1 MKKSGI
7 LMILMTVGILT
18 TAFSPIGDKLVSS
31 ETHIK
36 FFSTT
41 PVEDI
46 EANNFKSVSTFNQ
59 ATGELVFSV
68 PMQSFEFEKSKMQKH
83 FNSDKF
89 LDTKSNPKATL
100 KATLSNPEKVDFNKA
115 GVYSA
120 LVSGNLTI
128 NGVTKAINE
137 NVTFE
142 VKGNEIILNS
152 KFNITLADY
161 KIAFDKGKPST
172 NIAKTVEV
180 TVVARYQKS

>member
-41 PVEDI
+41 PAEDI

-83 FNSDKF
+83 FNSSKF

-100 KATLSNPEKVDFNKA
+100 NNPEKVDFNKS

-120 LVSGNLTI
+120 LVTGDLTI

-161 KIAFDKGKPST
+161 KIAFEKGKPST

-180 TVVARYQKS
+180 TVIAKYQKS

>member
-7 LMILMTVGILT
+7 LMILMTVGILS

-41 PVEDI
+41 PAEDI
-46 EANNFKSVSTFNQ
+46 EANNYKSVSTLNQ
-59 ATGELVFSV
+59 VTDELVFSV
-68 PMQSFEFEKSKMQKH
+68 PMQSFEFEKSLMQKH

-100 KATLSNPEKVDFNKA
+100 KATLNDLEKVDFNKS

-120 LVSGNLTI
+120 LVTGDLTI
-128 NGVTKAINE
+128 NGVTNAINE

-152 KFNITLADY
+152 KLNITLTDY
-161 KIAFDKGKPST
+161 KIAFEKGKPST

-180 TVVARYQKS
+180 TVIAKYKRS